1 MTGRPEIAV
10 AVWTSSTLADEG
22 VEVWLDQQDGFDHLP
37 FRERAGADVLL
48 LLAPQAVDRALA
60 AIRVPVDDRVRPAV
74 LVTDR
79 LEPRQAAQAADIGLV
94 RFLDHA
100 TTSLSEIADALVAAV
115 DECRSP
121 APGAR
126 PRLWGTA
133 TAPPENA
140 DVDGTGLTAR
150 EIEVLRLLAAGHRI
164 AEIGALLN
172 YSERTIKGIVHGVV
186 TRFGFRNRVQAVA
199 YAIRVGAF

>member
-1 MTGRPEIAV
+1 MTESPQIAV

-22 VEVWLDQQDGFDHLP
+22 VEVWIDQQEGFVHLP
-37 FRERAGADVLL
+37 FRERADSDVLL

-60 AIRVPVDDRVRPAV
+60 AIRVPADGRVRPAV

-79 LEPRQAAQAADIGLV
+79 LEPRQAALAGDHGLV

-115 DECRSP
+115 EECRSP
-121 APGAR
+121 APGTR
-126 PRLWGTA
+126 SRLWSGSISPAEDT
-133 TAPPENA
+133 E
-140 DVDGTGLTAR
+140 VEGTGLTAR

-164 AEIGALLN
+164 AEIGAQLS